1 MGSVMERDPITHF
14 SDSLLYIAAGYEHFV
29 KKILVED
36 LEHRYGQ
43 ELATAFKSL
52 VDSRD
57 CHSLLQ

>member
-1 MGSVMERDPITHF
+1 MERDLSTHF
-14 SDSLLYIAAGYEHFV
+14 SESLLYIAAGYEHFV
-29 KKILVED
+29 EKILVED